1 MKAMRSGL
9 RAYWL
14 ISFALAIPT
23 PVRAATMVLPTANT
37 NIFVPGGE
45 PEYFVPTVG
54 KEWPSGTYGCVR
66 SDGWQ
71 LHEGIDIKAQQRDRR
86 GEPIDPV
93 MAIDDGVVLYV
104 NRKAGLSNYG
114 NYIMIGH
121 SVDGVDV
128 CSIYA
133 HLREITEGIHAGLRV
148 QAGQRIGTLGR
159 TANTR
164 SGISKDR
171 AHLHLEIGLF
181 LNKRFPEWYAKR
193 MPGARNDHGMFN
205 GQNIAGLDPW
215 KILVEQHRQ
224 GASFNLVRFIETQ
237 PELCRVQVRDT
248 HFGFLQRYPALVEP
262 RKDMGGE
269 PPAGYEIVIS
279 YAGAPMKL
287 IPRTAEEMQSKTRV
301 HLLSVNE
308 PVEQKNPCRKLVIK
322 RGGRWELANNGQ
334 RLIDLLLF

>member
-1 MKAMRSGL
+1 MKVISPCLRNLLVAVVLGGSLLTGSGGT
-9 RAYWL
+9 
-14 ISFALAIPT
+14 F
-23 PVRAATMVLPTANT
+23 VLPTANT

-54 KEWPSGTYGCVR
+54 KDWPSGTFGCVR
-66 SDGWQ
+66 SEGWQ
-71 LHEGIDIKAQQRDRR
+71 LHEGIDIKAQQRDRK

-93 MAIDDGVVLYV
+93 MAIHDGIVLYV

-114 NYIMIGH
+114 NYIMLGH
-121 SVDGVDV
+121 RIDGVDV

-133 HLREITEGIHAGLRV
+133 HLREIAVGIHAGV
-148 QAGQRIGTLGR
+148 HVKAGTRIATLGR

-181 LNKRFPEWYAKR
+181 LNKRFSEWYAKAV
-193 MPGARNDHGMFN
+193 PGSRNDHGMFN
-205 GQNIAGLDPW
+205 GQNVAGLNPW

-224 GASFNLVRFIETQ
+224 GAAFNLLHFIESQ

-248 HFGFLQRYPALVEP
+248 GFGFLKRYQILVENRP
-262 RKDMGGE
+262 ELEGKE
-269 PPAGYEIVIS
+269 PAGYEIVIS

-287 IPRTAEEMQSKTRV
+287 IPRTAAEMKSRARV
-301 HLLSVNE
+301 HLVSVNE
-308 PVEQKNPCRKLVIK
+308 AVEKANPCRKLVTK
-322 RGGRWELANNGQ
+322 RSGHWELANYGQ
-334 RLIDLLLF
+334 RLIDLILY